1 MSHATAI
8 GLDVH
13 ARSIAAVALS
23 RDTGEVAAKTFG
35 YDPASVAEWILSFD
49 DPKAVYE
56 SGVTGF
62 HLVRA
67 LRSLGVDCVV
77 GAVSKM
83 QRPAADRRRKNDRS
97 DAEFLARQLLAHN
110 VVEVFVPDE
119 GTEGARCLSRA
130 LEDLREDLT
139 RAKHRLTHLLIR
151 WGHVWNELTP
161 EGRRKGTWTRAH
173 WEWIRSIDLP
183 DACAQEALDY
193 YVSEVRHIESQKKA
207 VEGRIARHA
216 AEERWRARVEALR
229 CLKGVEAAT
238 AFAIVVE
245 AGVFSRFDSA
255 RSFSSWLGLVPSERS
270 SGERVRRGGITKAGN
285 SHLRK
290 LLVEASWHYARA
302 TKERKRG
309 LCGGAVPPPDL
320 QPRREGRGA
329 PRRAQAGLRREAH
342 APRRRQ
348 RRDREGAVVLGLGA
362 WEDVRGNAL
371 GAGSE
376 APRGRN
382 RSRHPPKPRIRL
394 VVGRDPRSFFGS
406 RFEPALPPRDRSSPE
421 GARARP

>member
-35 YDPASVAEWILSFD
+35 YDPASVAEWILSFE

-151 WGHVWNELTP
+151 WGHAWNELTP

-309 LCGGAVPPPDL
+309 LCGGAVPS
-320 QPRREGRGA
+320 RISN
-329 PRRAQAGLRREAH
+329 H
-342 APRRRQ
+342 AAKGVERLVGRRRGFAA
-348 RRDREGAVVLGLGA
+348 RRMRPVVANVATARELSCWV
-362 WEDVRGNAL
+362 WAL
-371 GAGSE
+371 G
-376 APRGRN
+376 RMC
-382 RSRHPPKPRIRL
+382 
-394 VVGRDPRSFFGS
+394 
-406 RFEPALPPRDRSSPE
+406 E
-421 GARARP
+421 GTL

>member
-35 YDPASVAEWILSFD
+35 YDPASVAEWILSFE

-67 LRSLGVDCVV
+67 HRALGVDCVV
-77 GAVSKM
+77 GAVSTM
-83 QRPAADRRRKNDRS
+83 QRPAADRRRKNDRG

-130 LEDLREDLT
+130 LEDIREDLT

-207 VEGRIARHA
+207 LEGRIARHA
-216 AEERWRARVEALR
+216 AEERWRGRVEALR
-229 CLKGVEAAT
+229 CLTNPENIAIKSPRQRNAAVT
-238 AFAIVVE
+238 FTINILFVQN
-245 AGVFSRFDSA
+245 RFTNSIKSI
-255 RSFSSWLGLVPSERS
+255 SFSFSIICLSLLFSSIAYLLNFVYLEFWLTNSGTISFIIFTLTSASESLAFSFNS
-270 SGERVRRGGITKAGN
+270 STFSLTDA
-285 SHLRK
+285 
-290 LLVEASWHYARA
+290 
-302 TKERKRG
+302 
-309 LCGGAVPPPDL
+309 
-320 QPRREGRGA
+320 
-329 PRRAQAGLRREAH
+329 
-342 APRRRQ
+342 
-348 RRDREGAVVLGLGA
+348 
-362 WEDVRGNAL
+362 
-371 GAGSE
+371 
-376 APRGRN
+376 
-382 RSRHPPKPRIRL
+382 
-394 VVGRDPRSFFGS
+394 
-406 RFEPALPPRDRSSPE
+406 
-421 GARARP
+421 